1 MLPALPSPF
10 IPKTA
15 GNRTLFKCYNFF
27 MSADSRNPRER
38 SEQNELALLSR
49 FAQPSVK
56 SRGRVREI
64 PDDPLRTCYQR
75 DRDRILH
82 SKAFRRLTHKTQVF
96 LAPEGDHYRTRLTH
110 TLEVSQISRTISRAL
125 CLNEDL
131 TEAIA
136 LGHDLGHTPFGHV
149 GEDALRTSGKLGKPF
164 KHNEQSLRIID
175 VIEYEGVG
183 LNLTWEVRDGI
194 LNHTGETPP
203 ATLEALVVRTADRI
217 AYINHDIDDAVRG
230 GIITEAGLPPGPV
243 KFFGRHHGLRI
254 SAMVKDLIAASDGK
268 AAIAMSD
275 DGWRYMNELR
285 DFLFAK
291 VYSDS
296 AAKTED
302 AKAELI
308 VRSLFDYYFDHP
320 SEMPAEFRPGPGDD
334 AAIHVVDYVAGMT
347 DRFAIK
353 TYLALF
359 VPKAWM
365 V

>member
-1 MLPALPSPF
+1 M
-10 IPKTA
+10 
-15 GNRTLFKCYNFF
+15 R
-27 MSADSRNPRER
+27 DERQNPREI
-38 SEQNELALLSR
+38 SEQAERERLSPY
-49 FAQPSVK
+49 AQRADAT
-56 SRGRVREI
+56 RGRAKEI

-110 TLEVSQISRTISRAL
+110 TLEVSQISRTIARAL
-125 CLNEDL
+125 ALNEDL

-149 GEDALRTSGKLGKPF
+149 GEDAMRTTGKLSKPF
-164 KHNEQSLRIID
+164 MHNEQSLRVVD
-175 VIEYEGVG
+175 VIEYEGAG

-194 LNHTGETPP
+194 LNHTGETLP
-203 ATLEALVVRTADRI
+203 ATLEGRIVRTADRI

-230 GIITEAGLPPGPV
+230 GIIKEADLPPEPV

-254 SAMVKDLIAASDGK
+254 SAMVNNMIDASAGRD
-268 AAIAMSD
+268 AIAMSEEGD
-275 DGWRYMNELR
+275 LHMNELR

-291 VYSDS
+291 VYTDSD
-296 AAKTED
+296 AKTED

-308 VRSLFDYYFDHP
+308 VRSLFNYYFDHP
-320 SEMPAEFRPGPGDD
+320 DEMPVEFRPGPGDD
-334 AAIHVVDYVAGMT
+334 VSIHVVDYVAGMT

-353 TYLALF
+353 TYLSLF

>member
-1 MLPALPSPF
+1 MH
-10 IPKTA
+10 
-15 GNRTLFKCYNFF
+15 
-27 MSADSRNPRER
+27 ADGQNPREI
-38 SEQNELALLSR
+38 SEQAERERLSPY
-49 FAQPSVK
+49 AQRAAA
-56 SRGRVREI
+56 SRGRAKEI
-64 PDDPLRTCYQR
+64 PDDPVRTCYQR

-110 TLEVSQISRTISRAL
+110 TLEVSQISRTIARAL
-125 CLNEDL
+125 ALNEDL

-149 GEDALRTSGKLGKPF
+149 GEDALRATGKLGKPF
-164 KHNEQSLRIID
+164 KHNEQSLRVID
-175 VIEYEGVG
+175 VIEYEGAG

-194 LNHTGETPP
+194 LNHTGDTLP
-203 ATLEALVVRTADRI
+203 ATLEGQIVRTADRI

-230 GIITEAGLPPGPV
+230 GIITEAELPPEPV

-254 SAMVKDLIAASDGK
+254 NAMVNDMIAVSAGRDT
-268 AAIAMSD
+268 IAMSD
-275 DGWRYMNELR
+275 AGLLHMNELR
-285 DFLFAK
+285 DFLFAR
-291 VYSDS
+291 VYTDSD
-296 AAKTED
+296 AKTED

-320 SEMPAEFRPGPGDD
+320 DEMPAEFRPGPGDD
-334 AAIHVVDYVAGMT
+334 VAIHVVDYVAGMT

-353 TYLALF
+353 TYLSLF